1 MNYDFYKLLGKNIK
15 DRRKKLGFTQ
25 QQLADKMNISLN
37 FMGKIEVAF
46 SKPSLDTLI
55 ELADALET
63 TVSELTKF
71 NWKLT
76 IAIFLKYCYN
86 DNIYVEELMDLTVL
100 VDNNCK
106 TNYFLLGEPGLSFLL
121 ENDYQKILFDCGYSD
136 VFIKNAYK
144 LGLDLT
150 DVTDIILSHGHNDH
164 TGGLLRLED
173 LYRKMLKAGISLNLK
188 NVLAH
193 PDVFETKLNERN
205 ENIGFPG
212 ESSKLCDI
220 FEIEYSRE
228 PKWLTPKLLF
238 LGEIPKYFNTDYK
251 YKDETALV
259 YKSFDGLV
267 IIAGCSHVSLP
278 NIIEYAKK
286 VADDPRVNAFIGGV
300 HLVNKTEYKI
310 RELGIYLRDLNV
322 KNFYPCH
329 CCDLNSKII
338 LSEYV
343 KVKEVYSG
351 LKLSFD

>member
-1 MNYDFYKLLGKNIK
+1 M
-15 DRRKKLGFTQ
+15 
-25 QQLADKMNISLN
+25 
-37 FMGKIEVAF
+37 
-46 SKPSLDTLI
+46 
-55 ELADALET
+55 
-63 TVSELTKF
+63 
-71 NWKLT
+71 
-76 IAIFLKYCYN
+76 
-86 DNIYVEELMDLTVL
+86 NIYVEDLMDLTVL

-106 TNYFLLGEPGLSFLL
+106 TNYYLLGEPGLSFLL
-121 ENDYQKILFDCGYSD
+121 ENDYQKALFDCGYSD

-188 NVLAH
+188 TVLAH
-193 PDVFETKLNERN
+193 LDVFETKLNERN
-205 ENIGFPG
+205 ENVGFPG
-212 ESSKLCDI
+212 EPSKLCDI

-238 LGEIPKYFNTDYK
+238 LGEIPKYFNTDYR

-286 VADDPRVNAFIGGV
+286 VADDPRINTFIGGV

-310 RELGIYLRDLNV
+310 RELGIYLRDLNI

-329 CCDLNSKII
+329 CCDLNSKVV

-343 KVKEVYSG
+343 KIKEVYSG
-351 LKLSFD
+351 LKLTFD